1 MRRSCRM
8 EWSLWDATRS
18 WIRAVL
24 SIWPIRIWLDY
35 ITSFS
40 LVLIISRWFHNTF
53 HAAKTRAARPYMGHN
68 SRSSRWTNICSVY
81 CVKGTSPR
89 EGEEV
94 RTEKQQVVYFFV
106 SAWKHFA
113 RRRCLFLLPSP
124 PPSKYSPWEWYS
136 MKKMAT
142 INSLNSFLR
151 DTEEVKS
158 KSWVKRSS
166 LDSDNY
172 LPHLQVVAYRK
183 SLPYLSG
190 GREQVSAI
198 SRTSV
203 SIL

>member
-1 MRRSCRM
+1 
-8 EWSLWDATRS
+8 
-18 WIRAVL
+18 
-24 SIWPIRIWLDY
+24 
-35 ITSFS
+35 
-40 LVLIISRWFHNTF
+40 
-53 HAAKTRAARPYMGHN
+53 
-68 SRSSRWTNICSVY
+68 
-81 CVKGTSPR
+81 
-89 EGEEV
+89 
-94 RTEKQQVVYFFV
+94 
-106 SAWKHFA
+106 
-113 RRRCLFLLPSP
+113 
-124 PPSKYSPWEWYS
+124 